1 MTKPFS
7 LTSSQETAM
16 NQMIASFVDPKTTT
30 AILQGPAGSGK
41 TTVLKEFL
49 RKYQERKKMLQ
60 VVTNN
65 FYNEQIYFTATTHK
79 AASVMS
85 DILGTDVQTIHSFL
99 GARVKSNFKDGSTF
113 LVHNGFPSDIEANS
127 IVIVDEISFADSQ
140 LMKIMD
146 KSTKELGLR
155 YLCIGD
161 RAQLVPVSEGM
172 VSPVFELDH
181 IPTFELSEVMRSQND
196 IVKLSAEV
204 RKSVETELGI
214 SLFKGNGIEFIDG
227 PTFKAKVD
235 QYFRG
240 YQQETDMKIIS
251 WRNKKVTAYN
261 SFVHTQVMG
270 KTDPINPGDIMQN
283 NSIVMNTYNEQV
295 LRTDQIVQVKKLGRI
310 HVIDEVNVQ
319 DVELTNY
326 KTVQV
331 PLDDQQLQNRLNEHK
346 KESNWYAFFHLK
358 DGLADLRHTYACTA
372 HKSQGSTYDT
382 VFIDLDDIGSNKNFK
397 EVARLLYVAISR
409 AKYKVYLY
417 GSLPNRYLR

>member
-1 MTKPFS
+1 
-7 LTSSQETAM
+7 M